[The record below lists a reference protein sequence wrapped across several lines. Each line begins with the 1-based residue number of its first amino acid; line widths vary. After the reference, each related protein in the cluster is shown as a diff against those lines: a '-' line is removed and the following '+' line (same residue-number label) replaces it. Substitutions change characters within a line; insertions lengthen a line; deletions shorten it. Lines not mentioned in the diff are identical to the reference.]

1 MSDFARLNRFISE
14 KKNMTDPTSEKFISD
29 AVNSY
34 SDTVFRVAYS
44 YAKNRCDA
52 EDILQEVFLQLIKTR
67 PDICGEQLKAWLIRV
82 TINKSK
88 DFLRSYK
95 RRTAAMRGMRPHEE
109 PKEYDDVF
117 EALSKLSERD
127 RNAIYL
133 HYYEGYTAR
142 EIAGILG
149 ESERAV
155 AKRVSRARIKL
166 KDFLKEV

>member
-1 MSDFARLNRFISE
+1 
-14 KKNMTDPTSEKFISD
+14 MTDPTSEKFISD

-109 PKEYDDVF
+109 PEEYDDVF

-133 HYYEGYTAR
+133 HYYEGYSTQ
-142 EIAGILG
+142 EILKLLG
-149 ESERAV
+149 LPAPTVGTRLA
-155 AKRVSRARIKL
+155 RARVRL
-166 KDFLKEV
+166 RQMLKEEA